1 MCFAYRCA
9 IKWTP
14 KFEAGSLMSIT
25 SFFSLQALLTN
36 SLLYL
41 LLYEQPWC
49 RRWGGEGGHS
59 HFGVEFGGVGG
70 FVGVLHDQGAGDV
83 AACWGLVMGGGGGSG
98 ISSVGYLVLGLTA
111 QGERVLVWA
120 VRTWIS
126 SLSGRWAIC
135 LRLLVTHRC
144 AGVWV
149 EGVGRKETD
158 RNRWRG
164 AKMWSNSY
172 ICLSACQLSEQK
184 KKGKSTHRQ
193 TKQTDR
199 EGMSDRQDRR
209 KMARWRRGSKLE
221 RQMGWGGWARR
232 KTWQSVSTHC

>member
-1 MCFAYRCA
+1 MCYKMDTKIWSRL
-9 IKWTP
+9 P
-14 KFEAGSLMSIT
+14 DVHHSIST
-25 SFFSLQALLTN
+25 LQALLTN

-184 KKGKSTHRQ
+184 KKKANRPTGRQSRQ
-193 TKQTDR
+193 TERGWVTDKTV
-199 EGMSDRQDRR
+199 E
-209 KMARWRRGSKLE
+209 RWRGGGEEANWRDRWVG
-221 RQMGWGGWARR
+221 GGWARR